1 VGRDK
6 RRRSGRR
13 AGPFRTCIGCRRRLA
28 LKASVRLVRDP
39 QGGLLPDL
47 SGKLPG
53 RGAHLCPDLRCFELA
68 CERQAFQ
75 RALDATAQP
84 ESLGPLVA
92 RLVEGGLAQTRALLA
107 TAARSGWI
115 EPGRDAVREAV
126 IQGQAALVL
135 LAEDG
140 SAALQ
145 TELRALSEREQVP
158 WRQALHVAELAL
170 FHHGRALAVLA
181 VRHRGLAARLIEE
194 LDRTQTL
201 SASLLRPRGR
211 APREL
216 TRNPEG
222 GKMPLTE
229 GGPGSGR
236 PGKGV

>member
-1 VGRDK
+1 MGRD
-6 RRRSGRR
+6 RRRWSGRR
-13 AGPFRTCIGCRRRLA
+13 AGPYRTCIGCRRRLA

-75 RALDATAQP
+75 RSLDASAQP
-84 ESLGPLVA
+84 GELGPLVE

-115 EPGRDAVREAV
+115 EPGRDAVRQAV
-126 IQGQAALVL
+126 TAHQAALVL

-140 SAALQ
+140 SAALRA
-145 TELRALSEREQVP
+145 ELGALAERERVP
-158 WRQALHVAELAL
+158 CRQALRVVELAQY
-170 FHHGRALAVLA
+170 HHGRDLAVLA
-181 VRHRGLAARLIEE
+181 VRHRGLAARLLEE
-194 LDRTQTL
+194 LDRTQAL
-201 SASLLRPRGR
+201 SASLHGPR
-211 APREL
+211 APVPREL
-216 TRNPEG
+216 TGNPGG
-222 GKMPLTE
+222 GKMPLTQ
-229 GGPGSGR
+229 GGHGPSR

>member
-1 VGRDK
+1 VVRDK
-6 RRRSGRR
+6 RRWSGRR

-28 LKASVRLVRDP
+28 LKASVRMVRDP
-39 QGGLLPDL
+39 QGALQPDL

-75 RALDATAQP
+75 RALDATAAP
-84 ESLGPLVA
+84 EALGPLVT

-107 TAARSGWI
+107 TAARAGWL

-126 IQGQAALVL
+126 TQGQAALVL

-145 TELRALSEREQVP
+145 TEMRALSERERVP
-158 WRQALHVAELAL
+158 CRQALRVMDLAL
-170 FHHGRALAVLA
+170 YHHGRGLAVLA

-194 LDRTQTL
+194 LDRTQAL
-201 SASLLRPRGR
+201 SASLLRPRGQG
-211 APREL
+211 PREL

-222 GKMPLTE
+222 GKMPLTQ
-229 GGPGSGR
+229 GGRGSSR